1 MPLLWSTILI
11 INNYLVK
18 HLGSTTSKTEAG
30 LLMPHGWLLVFATL
44 GLWCHVSSLLR
55 SNVWKMETAEGGLV
69 NPHGWRFHTVLPSNP
84 TSAHNPYNP
93 APDSITEFKIKN
105 EKIYLSDSWIGKLF
119 VLIFELAPES
129 FFAQIKPISYLNL
142 PSSAYMQ
149 VTNGKFT
156 DTHQQ
161 VLCLRSSS
169 RIQICIAPQL
179 ESHFHICGWWNLAR
193 SRI

>member
-30 LLMPHGWLLVFATL
+30 LLMPHGRLLVFATL

-93 APDSITEFKIKN
+93 PPDSIKEFKIKN

-142 PSSAYMQ
+142 PSSAYIYASHQ
-149 VTNGKFT
+149 WQIYRHSSTSSLLEIKQQDT
-156 DTHQQ
+156 DLYCSPTWKSLPYMW
-161 VLCLRSSS
+161 VVEL
-169 RIQICIAPQL
+169 
-179 ESHFHICGWWNLAR
+179 G
-193 SRI
+193 